1 LKAQGYQVI
10 FTFQHEECY
19 SAMPCYTHE
28 QAFRT
33 VADAGATIVSGS
45 QAHYPH
51 IMEFAGIHSS
61 ITAWGICSSTR

>member
-1 LKAQGYQVI
+1 MDTLKAQGYQII

-28 QAFRT
+28 EAFRRA
-33 VADAGATIVSGS
+33 ADEGATIVSGS

-51 IMEFAGIHSS
+51 IMEFRGD
-61 ITAWGICSSTR
+61 